1 MKNFRAP
8 AYPLLTVDPYM
19 NVWSNTEKLYD
30 DTPRHWTGARQF
42 MTGVVTFDGKPYK
55 FMGKLNPDSG
65 IYRTEPEV
73 IEQVSV
79 EVLPLTTKYVFE
91 NDVMTLSV
99 EFMTPLFLDDLMM
112 MSRPISYI
120 SYNAASKDGERHDIG
135 VYFDVSFEMCVN
147 TPDQT
152 VVYDRTDYSVTAS
165 SGKKMMLKR
174 SGDDHRI
181 EWGTLHLIAPDC
193 DTYAI
198 KAQNKINKFRPTT
211 AYPHYGKVVDKIEE
225 GEILAPQEGWP
236 ALAAEKAANTAVLSG
251 FICVGYDDIKS
262 IQYFGTL
269 IEAYWKKD
277 GATFEDIAKA
287 AVADYCAIKA
297 KADAFDKE
305 LTAKASK
312 ISENYAQICAL
323 AYRQTIAA
331 HKLTYHDGEIQFLSK
346 ENFSN
351 GCIGTV
357 DVTYPSIPLFLI
369 YNPTLVEGMINPIF
383 KMCEYGMW
391 KWEFAPHDIGQYP
404 LANMQVY
411 GVGDKYVK
419 RFVEN
424 KWYLEGKTLESCEKD
439 KQMPIEE
446 CGNMLLCVAA
456 VCAAKKDYSYAKKH
470 HEILTK
476 WADYLVK
483 MGYDPE
489 NQLCTDDFA
498 GHLAHNCNLS
508 VKAIEGLAAWAA
520 IEKALGNADAYTKYR
535 NTAEEFAAKWQ
546 ENAFAGDHY
555 KLAFDQADSW
565 SLKYNMVWDT
575 LLDLNVFDKSIAKTE
590 VDYYLTK
597 VNKYG
602 VPLDNRK
609 DYTKTDWQMWST
621 VLTDNKEYRDAVIDA
636 MCVMLNET
644 RDRVPFTDWCYTS
657 SPYMAGFQNRTVQGG
672 LFINL
677 LKF

>member
-19 NVWSNTEKLYD
+19 NVWSNTEKLYG

-42 MTGVVTFDGKPYK
+42 MTGVVTFDGVSKK
-55 FMGKLNPDSG
+55 FMGMVNPDSS
-65 IYRTEPEV
+65 IYRTEPDV
-73 IEQVSV
+73 IEQVSC
-79 EVLPLTTKYVFE
+79 EVLPLTTKYLFE
-91 NDVMTLSV
+91 DENLTLSV
-99 EFMTPLFLDDLMM
+99 EFMTPLFLDDLMV

-120 SYNAASKDGERHDIG
+120 SYKAAAKDGKSHDIG

-147 TPDQT
+147 TPDQ
-152 VVYDRTDYSVTAS
+152 VVTYNKTDYSVTAS
-165 SGKKMMLKR
+165 SGKRMMLKR

-193 DTYAI
+193 RTFAV
-198 KAQNKINKFRPTT
+198 KAQDKIMKFRNTK
-211 AYPHYGKVVDKIEE
+211 AYPHYAPGNELE
-225 GEILAPQEGWP
+225 LGEVLTPSEGWP
-236 ALAAEKAANTAVLSG
+236 ALAAEKTENTVILSG
-251 FICVGYDDIKS
+251 FVCVGYDDIKS
-262 IQYFGTL
+262 IQYFGEL
-269 IEAYWKKD
+269 IEAYWRKD
-277 GATFEDIAKA
+277 GATFEEVAKL
-287 AVADYCAIKA
+287 AVADYDAIKA
-297 KADAFDKE
+297 KADKFDAE
-305 LTAKASK
+305 LMAKAAE
-312 ISENYAQICAL
+312 ISDNYAQILAL

-383 KMCEYGMW
+383 KLCEYGMW
-391 KWEFAPHDIGQYP
+391 KWEFAPHDVGQYP

-411 GVGDKYVK
+411 GIGDKYVK

-424 KWYLEGKTLESCEKD
+424 KWYLEGKTLESIEKE

-456 VCAAKKDYSYAKKH
+456 ICAAKKDYAYAKKH
-470 HEILTK
+470 HAILTQ
-476 WADYLVK
+476 WANYLEK
-483 MGYDPE
+483 MGFDPE

-508 VKAIEGLAAWAA
+508 VKAIEGLAAWAD
-520 IEKALGNADAYTKYR
+520 IEKKLGNDEASAHYR
-535 NTAEEFAAKWQ
+535 KVAEEFAALWQ
-546 ENAFAGDHY
+546 KNAFVGDHY
-555 KLAFDQADSW
+555 KLAFDQDDSW

-575 LLDLNVFDKSIAKTE
+575 LLDLNVFDKEIAKTE
-590 VDYYLTK
+590 VEYYLTK
-597 VNKYG
+597 VNEFG

-636 MCVMLNET
+636 MCNMLNNT

>member
-19 NVWSNTEKLYD
+19 NVWSVTENLYD

-42 MTGVVTFDGKPYK
+42 MTGVITFDGVSKK
-55 FMGKLNPDSG
+55 FMGMVNPDNSV
-65 IYRTEPEV
+65 YRTEPEALTQ
-73 IEQVSV
+73 ISC
-79 EVLPLTTKYVFE
+79 EVLPLTTKYRFE
-91 NDVMTLSV
+91 DEAMTLDI

-120 SYNAASKDGERHDIG
+120 SYNAVAKDGKAHDIG

-147 TPDQT
+147 TPDQS
-152 VVYDRTDYSVTAS
+152 VVYGKTDYSVTAS

-193 DTYAI
+193 DTYAL
-198 KAQNKINKFRPTT
+198 KATHKPAMFRPTT
-211 AYPHYGKVVDKIEE
+211 AYPLYGKNKALEV
-225 GEILAPQEGWP
+225 GEIIAPQEGWP
-236 ALAAEKAANTAVLSG
+236 ALVAQKCQNTAALKG

-262 IQYFGTL
+262 IEYFGQQ
-269 IEAYWKKD
+269 IEAYWRKD
-277 GATFEDIAKA
+277 GATFEDVARD
-287 AVADYCAIKA
+287 AVANYDAIKA

-305 LTAKASK
+305 LIQKASE
-312 ISENYAQICAL
+312 ISDNYAQICAL

-383 KMCEYGMW
+383 KLCEYGMW
-391 KWEFAPHDIGQYP
+391 KWEFAPHDVGQYP

-411 GVGDKYVK
+411 GVGDKYVR
-419 RFVEN
+419 RFLEN
-424 KWYLEGKTLESCEKD
+424 KWYLEGKTLEDNEKA

-456 VCAAKKDYSYAKKH
+456 LCAAKKDYSYAKKH
-470 HEILTK
+470 REILTQ
-476 WADYLVK
+476 WANYLVK

-508 VKAIEGLAAWAA
+508 VKAIEGLAAWAD
-520 IEKALGNADAYTKYR
+520 IEKKLGNDDCYAHYR
-535 NTAEEFAAKWQ
+535 KVAKEFAALWQ
-546 ENAFAGDHY
+546 KNAFAGDHY
-555 KLAFDQADSW
+555 KLAFDQDDSW

-575 LLDLNVFDKSIAKTE
+575 LLDLNVFDKEIAKTE
-590 VDYYLTK
+590 VEYYLTK

-621 VLTDNKEYRDAVIDA
+621 VLTDNKEYRDAVIDS

>member
-19 NVWSNTEKLYD
+19 NVWSTTEKLYD

-42 MTGVVTFDGKPYK
+42 MTGVVTFDGVSKK
-55 FMGKLNPDSG
+55 FMGSVNPDNG
-65 IYRTEPEV
+65 VYRTEPEV
-73 IEQVSV
+73 IEQVSC
-79 EVLPLTTKYVFE
+79 EVLPLTTKYRFE
-91 NDVMTLSV
+91 DEVMTLDI

-112 MSRPISYI
+112 MSRPISYV
-120 SYNAASKDGERHDIG
+120 SYNAVAKDGRAHDIG

-147 TPDQT
+147 TPDQDVT
-152 VVYDRTDYSVTAS
+152 YGRTDYSVTAS
-165 SGKKMMLKR
+165 SGKKRMLKR

-193 DTYAI
+193 ETYAI
-198 KAQNKINKFRPTT
+198 KANSKIRKFRPFR
-211 AYPHYGKVVDKIEE
+211 AYPIYTAEGVLEE
-225 GEILAPQEGWP
+225 GEMLAPRDGWP
-236 ALAAEKAANTAVLSG
+236 ALAAEKKANAASLCG
-251 FICVGYDDIKS
+251 FVCIGYDDIKS
-262 IQYFGTL
+262 IEYFGEQ

-277 GATFEDIAKA
+277 GASFEDVARD
-287 AVADYCAIKA
+287 AVASYDAIKA

-305 LTAKASK
+305 LMAKASE
-312 ISENYAQICAL
+312 ISDNYAQILAL

-331 HKLTYHDGEIQFLSK
+331 HKLTCHDGEIQFLSK

-369 YNPTLVEGMINPIF
+369 YNPTLVEGMLNPIF
-383 KMCEYGMW
+383 RLCDYGMW
-391 KWEFAPHDIGQYP
+391 KWEFAPHDVGQYP
-404 LANMQVY
+404 IANMQVY
-411 GVGDKYVK
+411 GVGDRYVK
-419 RFVEN
+419 RFLTN
-424 KWYLEGKTLESCEKD
+424 KWYLDGMTLEDNEKS

-456 VCAAKKDYSYAKKH
+456 VCAAKKDYSYAQKH
-470 HEILTK
+470 HKILTQ

-508 VKAIEGLAAWAA
+508 VKAIEGLAAWAD
-520 IEKALGNADAYTKYR
+520 IENKLGNTEAGAKYR
-535 NTAEEFAAKWQ
+535 KTAEEFASLWQ
-546 ENAFAGDHY
+546 KNAFAGDHY
-555 KLAFDQADSW
+555 KLAFDQDESW

-575 LLDLNVFDKSIAKTE
+575 LLDLNVFDKEIAKTE
-590 VDYYLTK
+590 VEYYLKK
-597 VNKYG
+597 VNRYG
-602 VPLDNRK
+602 VPLDSRK

-621 VLTDNKEYRDAVIDA
+621 VLTDNKDYRDAVIDA

-644 RDRVPFTDWCYTS
+644 RDRVPFTDYCFTS